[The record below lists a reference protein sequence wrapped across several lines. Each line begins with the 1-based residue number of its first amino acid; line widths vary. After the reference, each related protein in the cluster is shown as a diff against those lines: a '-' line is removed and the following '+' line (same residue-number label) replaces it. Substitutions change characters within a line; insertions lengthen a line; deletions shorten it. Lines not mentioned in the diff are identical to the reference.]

1 MCGQHTTQGNP
12 KKFGSNFTCTDYLE
26 TGEVICPYCQH
37 LVKNSNSYRRT
48 MFLLTEHEFRKFKK
62 ADLKDIIFHLPRDEE
77 FYLYL
82 TQTWQKLGYI
92 RMNKACNTINS
103 DTVTVVMDY
112 DIITYKQETLQYY
125 YELITSLRAL
135 KIGKEVISN
144 ATFEM
149 HHIKRMVESF
159 GKEEMRSIIRTVEQ
173 NKGNP
178 VWELAIYISD

>member
-1 MCGQHTTQGNP
+1 
-12 KKFGSNFTCTDYLE
+12 
-26 TGEVICPYCQH
+26 
-37 LVKNSNSYRRT
+37 
-48 MFLLTEHEFRKFKK
+48 
-62 ADLKDIIFHLPRDEE
+62 
-77 FYLYL
+77 
-82 TQTWQKLGYI
+82 
-92 RMNKACNTINS
+92 
-103 DTVTVVMDY
+103 MDY